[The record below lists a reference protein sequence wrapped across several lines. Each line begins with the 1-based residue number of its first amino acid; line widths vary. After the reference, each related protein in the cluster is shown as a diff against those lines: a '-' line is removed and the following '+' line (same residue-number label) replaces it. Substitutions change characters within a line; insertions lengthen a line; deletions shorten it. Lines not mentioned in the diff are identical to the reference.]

1 MSDEVKVKDKKTTEQ
16 DRFGISQTSGFFPG
30 IRDAFSTAFSETFG
44 NPYYN
49 PVPGGMAGPPSALT
63 KTPYFAPQTAPAK
76 ELTTAQKLA
85 QAAAFQASGRAD
97 QNRSYA
103 NRDAR
108 QAAID
113 EANRR
118 AAEFDARYSSGG
130 GGGGAARPDFSGYR
144 NALMG
149 QADEL
154 NARIQAMYNQLGE
167 QAGANVGRIQDI
179 YGGAQTG
186 VGDIYDSATGNI
198 QQAFSSAQQQAAD
211 QLARLGIEAA
221 APAVTDP
228 MALSQA
234 QAMSGLEGGRAS
246 GLSALERYGAT
257 ASDFGSQM
265 AQTAQQQGTEMN
277 AAILA
282 SLQNRLAE
290 SLAAEQAGGGGGGG
304 GRSMSVS
311 DMLKLDEARQRYITG
326 EPSLDERKFQFEQA
340 RAAADPVNRFLLESQ
355 SRIMESLFPRG
366 GGKAVADPETLVQ
379 SEAALYQQLRQ
390 ALGQG

>member
-1 MSDEVKVKDKKTTEQ
+1 MSGTVSVGYVKPM
-16 DRFGISQTSGFFPG
+16 S
-30 IRDAFSTAFSETFG
+30 
-44 NPYYN
+44 
-49 PVPGGMAGPPSALT
+49 
-63 KTPYFAPQTAPAK
+63 PQTPPPPPPRPSVEDIIASTGGGALRDPLGLGGYFNRISEGFSRARTEANQQP

-97 QNRSYA
+97 QDRSYA
-103 NRDAR
+103 NRATQ
-108 QAAID
+108 QAAMD
-113 EANRR
+113 EMARR
-118 AAEFDARYSSGG
+118 AAEFDARYSSGD
-130 GGGGAARPDFSGYR
+130 GGATRPDFSGYR

-211 QLARLGIEAA
+211 QMARLGIEAT
-221 APAVTDP
+221 APAVMDP

-234 QAMSGLEGGRAS
+234 QAVSGLETGRAG

-304 GRSMSVS
+304 RGMSVS
-311 DMLKLDEARQRYITG
+311 DMLKLDEARERYITG
-326 EPSLDERKFQFEQA
+326 APTDDQIKAMLGQERWGYEQNFA
-340 RAAADPVNRFLLESQ
+340 LNQAAFKMAETLLGPKVAAGKATDADWTEAMALA
-355 SRIMESLFPRG
+355 SRIL
-366 GGKAVADPETLVQ
+366 TQ
-379 SEAALYQQLRQ
+379 
-390 ALGQG
+390 

>member
-1 MSDEVKVKDKKTTEQ
+1 MAVSVGYVRPMKGQGIPTPPPPPAEQEKSGWQQFLDIFGPAATTH
-16 DRFGISQTSGFFPG
+16 
-30 IRDAFSTAFSETFG
+30 
-44 NPYYN
+44 
-49 PVPGGMAGPPSALT
+49 LT
-63 KTPYFAPQTAPAK
+63 
-76 ELTTAQKLA
+76 
-85 QAAAFQASGRAD
+85 GV
-97 QNRSYA
+97 
-103 NRDAR
+103 
-108 QAAID
+108 
-113 EANRR
+113 
-118 AAEFDARYSSGG
+118 SGG
-130 GGGGAARPDFSGYR
+130 GGGAIGPNMMVPGASELLQSTRTPAPLPKAIAQSPAKGPVSPPPPGMSFEDYIMSMGLGGGGGGGGSRPDFSGYR

-211 QLARLGIEAA
+211 QMARLGIEAA
-221 APAVTDP
+221 APAVMDP

-234 QAMSGLEGGRAS
+234 QAVSGLETGRAG

-304 GRSMSVS
+304 GGRGMSVS
-311 DMLKLDEARQRYITG
+311 DMLKLREAYGQDVLGELPLGERRLAFDIAESAARPLVDWANESTRRYM
-326 EPSLDERKFQFEQA
+326 QA
-340 RAAADPVNRFLLESQ
+340 RYPQ
-355 SRIMESLFPRG
+355 GSRIDSEQYLAEEE
-366 GGKAVADPETLVQ
+366 AVRRR
-379 SEAALYQQLRQ
+379 YRQQVGLE
-390 ALGQG
+390 